1 MVVRVVKRRKCPLIM
16 MMGGWVWVVEGRR
29 SKLLQEV
36 IYILQNYTPLF
47 IGLNWFLVNENLF
60 EPIERG
66 EKSCKI
72 LARSFGSYWYSLE
85 EREMEEVSSLF
96 VLCSGFYSLVLSNS
110 VVLKAAAWQMTLKM
124 QMACDIPLR
133 KLVVWTTFFLP
144 ERQGWPSAWSKKK
157 LGSIKH

>member
-1 MVVRVVKRRKCPLIM
+1 MSPDYDDGGLGLSCRREEVKITS
-16 MMGGWVWVVEGRR
+16 GGNLYLA
-29 SKLLQEV
+29 KL
-36 IYILQNYTPLF
+36 YPLF
-47 IGLNWFLVNENLF
+47 IRLNWFLVNENLF

-144 ERQGWPSAWSKKK
+144 ERQCWPSAWSKKK